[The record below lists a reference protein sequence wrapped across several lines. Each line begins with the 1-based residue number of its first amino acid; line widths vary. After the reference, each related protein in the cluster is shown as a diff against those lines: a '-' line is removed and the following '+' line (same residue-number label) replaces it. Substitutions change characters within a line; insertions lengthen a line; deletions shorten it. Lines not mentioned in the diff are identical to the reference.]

1 MITIL
6 FVLLLTAF
14 AYYKGNVV
22 RKHNI
27 KFYIGAVILAA
38 IAFILR
44 YKVKI
49 TEPFTQGYLGLA
61 FLYIVM
67 VTGAL
72 KNKSTL
78 YKKLMGV
85 RREYSIIGFIFVS
98 FHGLKYLIEYLDKA
112 RDLEWLGVIPYVIML
127 PLFIT
132 SFMVVRRKFTFTTWK
147 KIQQFAYIAYILIFV
162 HLILVASNIT
172 NFIVYFVLFV
182 PYIILKLY
190 KEYKRIKQK

>member
-98 FHGLKYLIEYLDKA
+98 FHGLKYLIEF
-112 RDLEWLGVIPYVIML
+112 LEK
-127 PLFIT
+127 T
-132 SFMVVRRKFTFTTWK
+132 R
-147 KIQQFAYIAYILIFV
+147 IL
-162 HLILVASNIT
+162 SG
-172 NFIVYFVLFV
+172 
-182 PYIILKLY
+182 
-190 KEYKRIKQK
+190 